1 MYQKLLSCVS
11 LLSAICLFSSCRYW
25 PDAISGA
32 TWQWQS
38 GSNNYYSQEEA
49 TQLKGPDRITVLG
62 EVPNDQVVKLK
73 RIPYRSVAVREA
85 RLSGDSVVFE
95 GLFRYD
101 GYALCDILSA
111 IKVDKLSKDDF
122 YPPGDLYIEVRND
135 AGETAVFS
143 WGEIFYAANM
153 YNIIIAKYVTRV
165 IPGKTGELWTLPT
178 TTKLVA
184 GSDRLSERNILTPTS
199 ITIRSLKGNYVVDQS
214 RAEPSHTL
222 IFEQADGSSITLDA
236 KSTQFEQ
243 LAKQI
248 PHNKY
253 LNVLYGH
260 GMGYKGFG
268 SYSGWWLSEVMA
280 PYYKVSAKDLRTGM
294 LSVEG
299 LDGYRA
305 AVSFSEVMNRNDQAE
320 MILMYDGDKSGER
333 GREGFS
339 TYAGCDMLVDRAIKG
354 LSKIRLFHAP
364 EDLKKKVN

>member
-1 MYQKLLSCVS
+1 MYKKLCFFTSI
-11 LLSAICLFSSCRYW
+11 LLGMCIFTSCRWW

-49 TQLKGPDRITVLG
+49 AELKGPDRIAVLG
-62 EVPNDQVVKLK
+62 EVPYEQVVKLK
-73 RIPYRSVAVREA
+73 RIPYRSVGVREA
-85 RLSGDSVVFE
+85 RLNEEGVVFE

-111 IKVDKLSKDDF
+111 IKVDKLSKEDF
-122 YPPGDLYIEVRND
+122 YPPGDLYVEVRND

-165 IPGKTGELWTLPT
+165 KPGKTGELWKLPAA
-178 TTKLVA
+178 TKLVA
-184 GSDRLSERNILTPTS
+184 GSDRLSERNISAPTT
-199 ITIRSLKGNYVVDQS
+199 ITIRSLKGDYIVDQEM
-214 RAEPSHTL
+214 RDPSHSL
-222 IFEQADGSSITLDA
+222 IFEQADGSAVTLDA
-236 KSTQFEQ
+236 KSPEFAQ
-243 LAKQI
+243 LMERI
-248 PHNKY
+248 PRY
-253 LNVLYGH
+253 EYVNVMYGH

-268 SYSGWWLSEVMA
+268 SYKGWWLSEVMA
-280 PYYKVSAKDLRTGM
+280 PHFEVTPKNLRTGVF
-294 LSVEG
+294 SVEG

-305 AVSFSEVMNRNDQAE
+305 AVTFSEIMNRNDMAE
-320 MILMYDGDKSGER
+320 MILMYDGDKTGEK

-339 TYAGCDMLVDRAIKG
+339 TFAGCDMMIDRAIKG

-364 EDLKKKVN
+364 EEVKKK